1 MGMAK
6 KGKLDIIVPG
16 VGDNER
22 LMSLNQRPGLWAS
35 ILSAT
40 FRVDSSSRMTAVCTK
55 QCSVIQGLLE
65 NSLLATRYIPRFDDK
80 MLVKHTI
87 MKTCII

>member
-1 MGMAK
+1 METAT

-16 VGDNER
+16 IGDNEC

-40 FRVDSSSRMTAVCTK
+40 LRVVS
-55 QCSVIQGLLE
+55 
-65 NSLLATRYIPRFDDK
+65 
-80 MLVKHTI
+80 
-87 MKTCII
+87 